1 MHRAALIVMYGAS
14 MVYRLNTDVG
24 SVSWMIWSARGVV
37 CDGISSTLYISLR
50 YVLPLLKFFTI
61 TDLRVGVD
69 RYLLSARH
77 SSRTG
82 TSYPVKPR
90 LLPCALPERAH
101 EHFVVLHTNGLHP
114 VTVNYCNCT
123 RAIPH
128 HLQLLRR
135 GWYPSTPKRPRTAA
149 TFRYLEHL
157 EIISLTSKVG
167 VYDCWRAC
175 EKLTDNSGRR
185 NIKVSCLRYV
195 NLLRY

>member
-1 MHRAALIVMYGAS
+1 MDEGSGGVHRAALIVMYGAS

-90 LLPCALPERAH
+90 LLPLCSARTSSRTLRRSAH
-101 EHFVVLHTNGLHP
+101 QRLASGDSQL
-114 VTVNYCNCT
+114 
-123 RAIPH
+123 
-128 HLQLLRR
+128 LQLHQSNPP
-135 GWYPSTPKRPRTAA
+135 PSP
-149 TFRYLEHL
+149 
-157 EIISLTSKVG
+157 TSSSRLVP
-167 VYDCWRAC
+167 V
-175 EKLTDNSGRR
+175 NS
-185 NIKVSCLRYV
+185 
-195 NLLRY
+195 